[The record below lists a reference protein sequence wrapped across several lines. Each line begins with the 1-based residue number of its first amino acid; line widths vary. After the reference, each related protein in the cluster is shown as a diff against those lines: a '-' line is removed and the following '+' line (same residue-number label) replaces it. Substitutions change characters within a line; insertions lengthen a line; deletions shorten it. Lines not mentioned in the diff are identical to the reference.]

1 MAITQQSFK
10 SGMSVSMVDRQ
21 HGVMA
26 SQLFLWHKQYQE
38 RSLTAVTASEQ
49 AVSAS

>member
-1 MAITQQSFK
+1 MQKMTFPTKKMAITQQSFK

-26 SQLFLWHKQYQE
+26 SQLFL
-38 RSLTAVTASEQ
+38 
-49 AVSAS
+49 